1 MVASKRSVDAMA
13 ASSTEAAAHY
23 YQSRFSDVEGVSS
36 RELIKESLQT
46 SSTQSSLSFPINWSL
61 RKRRVILVDVR
72 SKPERDV
79 SIISGAVSLDYFK
92 ANILPSLE
100 AKFEDNIDVDRVD
113 NFPLPDMVV
122 TYCTIGFRSGLEA
135 RKLMHDNPKLFESW
149 TAGNENSC
157 ENKKTLIGN
166 LDGILAFANA
176 SRRLEFEYQNEAS
189 TDANLSS
196 LQPLIIDCQTNT
208 TNRVHVY
215 GKAWKVYL
223 SDEYYEAITF
233 SRIEFAWRGVIVLIR
248 SCLSSSSKTCSCCK
262 I

>member
-1 MVASKRSVDAMA
+1 MMA
-13 ASSTEAAAHY
+13 TPSTEAAAHY
-23 YQSRFSDVEGVSS
+23 YQSLFSDVAGVSS

-46 SSTQSSLSFPINWSL
+46 SSTQSSLVPINWSL
-61 RKRRVILVDVR
+61 RRRRVILVDVR
-72 SKPERDV
+72 SKSERDV

-92 ANILPSLE
+92 AKILPSLE
-100 AKFEDNIDVDRVD
+100 AKCEDNVDVDHVD
-113 NFPLPDMVV
+113 NSPLPDMVV

-135 RKLMHDNPKLFESW
+135 RKLLHDYPKMFESW
-149 TAGNENSC
+149 MAGNENSC

-176 SRRLEFEYQNEAS
+176 SRSLELECQNEAS
-189 TDANLSS
+189 TDVNLSP
-196 LQPLIIDCQTNT
+196 LKPLIVDCQTNT
-208 TNRVHVY
+208 ATNRVHVY

-233 SRIEFAWRGVIVLIR
+233 SRIEFAWRGVMVLVR
-248 SCLSSSSKTCSCCK
+248 SCLSSSSKTCPCCK